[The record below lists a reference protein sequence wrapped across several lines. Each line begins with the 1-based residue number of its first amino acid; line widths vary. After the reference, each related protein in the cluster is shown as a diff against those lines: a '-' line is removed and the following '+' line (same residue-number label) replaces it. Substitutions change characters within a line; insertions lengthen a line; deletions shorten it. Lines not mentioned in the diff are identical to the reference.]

1 MHELGIAEQMLN
13 VALDYA
19 AKNNAKRIT
28 AFNVEMSAAADES
41 ADSLRFHL
49 ENLTRGTLAEGA
61 RVEISRVPVKAK
73 CLECGNEFD
82 WEAQDQ
88 VCPRCSS
95 PRIRALLQD
104 EFRLV
109 SIDAE

>member
-1 MHELGIAEQMLN
+1 MHELGIAEQMLKI
-13 VALDYA
+13 ALDYA

-28 AFNVEMSAAADES
+28 TFNVEMSAAMDES
-41 ADSLRFHL
+41 EDSLRFHF
-49 ENLTRGTLAEGA
+49 ENLTRGTMAEGA
-61 RVEISRVPVKAK
+61 RVEISRVPVQAK

-95 PRIRALLQD
+95 PHLRAVLHD
-104 EFRLV
+104 EFRLA
-109 SIDAE
+109 SIDIE